1 MLPPTRAACASV
13 DPLGIRPHEETGL
26 SARPA
31 RRVKTTMS
39 RLPKG
44 YRSFQDFQREEIRPE
59 MRIGWTV
66 DEIETTGR
74 ELDFDMDPF
83 EAALWAAESE
93 ESDD

>member
-1 MLPPTRAACASV
+1 
-13 DPLGIRPHEETGL
+13 
-26 SARPA
+26 
-31 RRVKTTMS
+31 MS

-66 DEIETTGR
+66 DEIETTGQ

-83 EAALWAAESE
+83 EAALWAAEGE